1 MTVDIKSYFDEVAKV
16 QGMPKEWS
24 TAQLMGKE
32 RELKLDFRVFS
43 ILTFEAR
50 LLTST
55 LEKNFSANILPLFKQ
70 QTMTISGAELK
81 SSLDS
86 LTTLVAKPGYKWV
99 AYIIDINQWNFTFRL
114 TLSGVFLKCEM
125 KYTELIITL
134 MLSTLSRVPLFSVP
148 TALPLL
154 GLQVNLQFG
163 RTMREGTKE

>member
-16 QGMPKEWS
+16 QGMSKEWS
-24 TAQLMGKE
+24 TVQLMGKE
-32 RELKLDFRVFS
+32 RQLKLDFRVFS

-114 TLSGVFLKCEM
+114 RTQWGVFK
-125 KYTELIITL
+125 
-134 MLSTLSRVPLFSVP
+134 V
-148 TALPLL
+148 
-154 GLQVNLQFG
+154 
-163 RTMREGTKE
+163 